1 MNYHLGTIR
10 NYKDVSFVK
19 EAVPLLFCFLKNLGD
34 ISKTL
39 GFRVSRL

>member
-10 NYKDVSFVK
+10 NSKDVSFVK
-19 EAVPLLFCFLKNLGD
+19 EAVPLLFCFIKTLGD

-39 GFRVSRL
+39 GSRVSSL